1 IARLRKQSMALATV
15 SEGLMRPATLWAG
28 QEAALFIRAAKVGER
43 LAKGP
48 LPLPF
53 PEMVEMEL

>member
-1 IARLRKQSMALATV
+1 MALATV

-28 QEAALFIRAAKVGER
+28 QEATLFIRAAKVGER